1 MILAVDVAYTET
13 SAQVAGIVF
22 EHWNSQIFAK
32 QYVIQIDE
40 IADYESG
47 QFYKRELPCIFALF
61 SEVKE
66 QISTI
71 VVDGFV
77 YLGEEQKAGLG
88 KHLYDAL
95 THKIPVIGVAKNPF
109 KRTPKASELL
119 RGESTKPLYVT
130 SIGVSLD
137 QAKLAISDMH
147 GKHRIPTLL
156 KLVDQLSRVKSLN
169 NGS

>member
-1 MILAVDVAYTET
+1 MILAIDVAYTET
-13 SAQVAGIVF
+13 SAQIAGIVF
-22 EHWNSQIFAK
+22 EHWNSQVFTT

-61 SEVKE
+61 NQVKE

-109 KRTPKASELL
+109 KGTPKANELL

-130 SIGVSLD
+130 AIDIDLD
-137 QAKLAISDMH
+137 QAKLAISEMH

-169 NGS
+169 NGA